1 MKTKHIAKMGY
12 SFYTK
17 VFKSVKT
24 GQYSFKIALTLLFN
38 DIDRINP
45 LALLLSCYIT
55 TLRYCKI

>member
-1 MKTKHIAKMGY
+1 MRY
-12 SFYTK
+12 SFHTK